1 MQYYRHNLSTM
12 DSPLTA
18 LSSFKA
24 AYFKAFSALTSR
36 SFLHAQRM
44 LVGASQPSFFRL
56 PSSFDPVLLQWA
68 SYCQDHNFFLV
79 DFDLRGPIVISSNF
93 QPAFLLADFPCP
105 FDLQFVLDY
114 FINKYERADSAIDVL
129 ARIDSIA
136 SGYVH
141 NKHTYSHQDTSDF
154 SKWVMRFGVS
164 RQGAIDFS
172 DGFFLDNHYRV
183 KTLEHILSV
192 SVASLNK
199 CLIPVYGFITQWS
212 ARDSASSKP
221 VFLDFGGQYG
231 RTADMLAMCTAES
244 QNFWYEPM
252 TPVAFQGKTTDASYI
267 GVLPAS
273 EFFDIVLARHVF
285 HHCPSAAIA
294 EMAKTINKGGVLLVV
309 DHHPDASPGFIRL
322 QHAWYSWC
330 KGELPCDHGVL
341 SEKDIVGPL
350 YQADLK
356 LVIGATSPLDED
368 PSILSFQRQVTYT
381 FVKLDRIDML
391 RAVDR
396 LLSATVVNHLLV
408 KCKMSVDS
416 FSRMVGLK
424 SNILKP
430 LVSQGVVS
438 TSLIGDVDYL
448 VLLPSY
454 LKFTHTGLGWYQS
467 NLDKALEEHNLPV
480 QKDIAYVSAT
490 LGLLRLSSFTVQQV
504 KDAMKL
510 NKEAVSFVYRMEA
523 LHYVKCLSPKKKSR
537 NGATIPAT
545 YTWTLMGRQMFDPKN
560 ELGFES
566 P

>member
-1 MQYYRHNLSTM
+1 
-12 DSPLTA
+12 
-18 LSSFKA
+18 
-24 AYFKAFSALTSR
+24 
-36 SFLHAQRM
+36 
-44 LVGASQPSFFRL
+44 
-56 PSSFDPVLLQWA
+56 
-68 SYCQDHNFFLV
+68 
-79 DFDLRGPIVISSNF
+79 
-93 QPAFLLADFPCP
+93 
-105 FDLQFVLDY
+105 
-114 FINKYERADSAIDVL
+114 
-129 ARIDSIA
+129 
-136 SGYVH
+136 
-141 NKHTYSHQDTSDF
+141 
-154 SKWVMRFGVS
+154 
-164 RQGAIDFS
+164 
-172 DGFFLDNHYRV
+172 
-183 KTLEHILSV
+183 
-192 SVASLNK
+192 
-199 CLIPVYGFITQWS
+199 
-212 ARDSASSKP
+212 
-221 VFLDFGGQYG
+221 
-231 RTADMLAMCTAES
+231 MLAMCTAES
-244 QNFWYEPM
+244 QNFWYEPT

-267 GVLPAS
+267 GVLPVS

-294 EMAKTINKGGVLLVV
+294 DMARTIKKGGVLLVV

-322 QHAWYSWC
+322 QHAWYAWC
-330 KGELPCDHGVL
+330 KGELPCDHGIL

-350 YQADLK
+350 YQYDLQ

-408 KCKMSVDS
+408 KCKISVDS

-424 SNILKP
+424 SNILKL

-454 LKFTHTGLGWYQS
+454 LKLTHTGLGWYQS
-467 NLDKALEEHNLPV
+467 NLAKALEEHNLPI
-480 QKDIAYVSAT
+480 QKDIAYVAAT
-490 LGLLRLSSFTVQQV
+490 LDLLRLSSFTVQQV

-537 NGATIPAT
+537 NGATIPAI